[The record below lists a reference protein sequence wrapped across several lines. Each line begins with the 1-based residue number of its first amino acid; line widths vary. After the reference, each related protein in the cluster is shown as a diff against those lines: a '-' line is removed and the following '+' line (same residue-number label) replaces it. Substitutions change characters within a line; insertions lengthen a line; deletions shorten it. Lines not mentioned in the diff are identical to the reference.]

1 MSTWYRFDSLQTPGG
16 WLTPAWLAVA
26 DDGSIAEIR
35 EQAPD
40 GVSVETVAGPAIP
53 GLSNLHSHAF
63 QRAMAGL
70 AEGPAT
76 SEDDFWSWREVL
88 YRFVERLTPDD
99 LEAIAAQLYGE
110 MLRHGYTGVVEFHYL
125 HRAADGGA
133 YDDPAEMA
141 HRLAQA
147 AGRTGIALTLA
158 PTLYISNGFGGR
170 PADTGQRRFV
180 NSVED
185 HLRLIESAAAGLDDT
200 GNQAIALALH
210 SLRAVPPDA
219 LAQAVAG
226 FSVDR
231 PDRPIHIHCAEQ
243 TKEVEECLAWSG
255 ARPVEWLLA
264 NADIDARWC
273 LVHATHMTGD
283 ETEGLAKSGAVAGI
297 CPTTEADLGDGLFP
311 LRTYLAAGGR
321 FGVGS
326 DSHVAVSAAEELRWL
341 EYGQRLNE
349 RRRNRAGDATRSAAR
364 RLYDDAAAG
373 GAQAAGRRTGRLEAG
388 ARADLVVLDPTDP
401 GLVARAGDRLL
412 DGYIFRG
419 GDNPVRDVMVGGK
432 WVVRDG
438 RLPEQAAIAE
448 RFRRCM
454 QRLLDG
460 S

>member
-1 MSTWYRFDSLQTPGG
+1 MNAWYRFDSLKAPDG
-16 WLTPAWLAVA
+16 WLTPGWIAVA
-26 DDGSIAEIR
+26 DDGSIAEVR
-35 EQAPD
+35 DRAPD

-76 SEDDFWSWREVL
+76 SDDDFWSWRQAL

-125 HRAADGGA
+125 HHAADGRA

-141 HRLAQA
+141 HRLSLA
-147 AGRTGIALTLA
+147 ARQTGIALTLA
-158 PTLYISNGFGGR
+158 PTLYINNGFGGR

-185 HLRLIESAAAGLDDT
+185 HLKLVESAADGLDDS
-200 GNQAIALALH
+200 GNQTIALALH

-219 LAQAVAG
+219 LAAAVSG
-226 FSVDR
+226 FLA
-231 PDRPIHIHCAEQ
+231 DRPIHIHCAEQ

-264 NADIDARWC
+264 NAAVDSRWC

-283 ETEGLAKSGAVAGI
+283 ETIGLAQSGAVAGI

-311 LRTYLAAGGR
+311 LRPYLAAGGR
-321 FGVGS
+321 LGVGT

-341 EYGQRLNE
+341 EYGQRLSD
-349 RRRNRAGDATRSAAR
+349 RKRNRAGDAGRSAAR
-364 RLYDDAAAG
+364 RLYDDATSG
-373 GAQAAGRRTGRLEAG
+373 GAQAAGRQTGRLEAG
-388 ARADLVVLDPTDP
+388 GRADLVVLDQTNP
-401 GLVARAGDRLL
+401 GLAARTGDRLL
-412 DGYIFRG
+412 DAYVFRG

-432 WVVRDG
+432 WAVRDG
-438 RLPEQAAIAE
+438 RLPEQTAIAD
-448 RFRRCM
+448 RFRRCLG
-454 QRLLDG
+454 RLLEG